1 MHKLAIIKP
10 CHQILLIC
18 VAYDGLD
25 RFFPKEKLIKTGNP
39 IRQDLLE
46 IDTKTNDAKAFFKL
60 SPAKQTLLVLGGS
73 LGSKRINELIE
84 KELEFFQTQ
93 NVQVIWQCG
102 KLYYDTYKKYDAFE
116 NVQVHAFLNT
126 MDFAYAAAD
135 VIISRAGASS
145 VSELCVVGKPVI
157 FIPSPN
163 VAEDH
168 QTKNAKAIV
177 DNDAAL
183 LIKEADL
190 DVDFENRFSQLVASP
205 ERKTVLGQNIRKLA
219 LVNATNDIVDE
230 VVKLLKAHLPSSQ
243 REETQLALNND
254 KQHIDNNEKVLPL
267 GKDLGWA
274 SNVYFLGIGGIGM
287 SALARYFVA
296 NNKHVAGYD
305 KTKTDI
311 TEGLEG
317 VDVKVNFEDDIS
329 QIPSEFLNP
338 ENTLIVYT
346 PAIPKG
352 HKQFNYFVENG
363 FQVMK
368 RSAVLGDI
376 TKNTFCLAV
385 AGTHGK
391 TTTTSIL
398 GHLLNVCDVEV
409 TAFLGGISENYNSNF
424 ILNGTK
430 VTVVEAD
437 EFDRSFLT
445 LSPDMACITSM
456 DADHLDIY
464 GEAEMLQQSFVEF
477 SKKLKPNGKLFVR
490 NGLPIQGITYGIED
504 NADYSAQNIKIINGS
519 YVFDVKTPTQ
529 TLHDFKFNLP
539 GRHNLS
545 NALIALAM
553 AVEFGCP
560 HQQLAKALASYTG
573 VKRRFTYQ
581 IKTDDL
587 VFIDDYAHHPEE
599 INAVHQAV
607 REMYPNQKVLAIFQ
621 PHLFSR
627 TRDFADD
634 FAKSLSQFDEV
645 LLLDI
650 YPARELPIE
659 GITSEWLLT
668 KMTNS
673 HKKLIEKLDIINA
686 IKQSDAQII
695 LTIGAGDIG
704 EEVKHIKQALKVAN

>member
-1 MHKLAIIKP
+1 MNLN
-10 CHQILLIC
+10 QI
-18 VAYDGLD
+18 
-25 RFFPKEKLIKTGNP
+25 
-39 IRQDLLE
+39 
-46 IDTKTNDAKAFFKL
+46 
-60 SPAKQTLLVLGGS
+60 
-73 LGSKRINELIE
+73 
-84 KELEFFQTQ
+84 
-93 NVQVIWQCG
+93 
-102 KLYYDTYKKYDAFE
+102 
-116 NVQVHAFLNT
+116 H
-126 MDFAYAAAD
+126 
-135 VIISRAGASS
+135 
-145 VSELCVVGKPVI
+145 
-157 FIPSPN
+157 
-163 VAEDH
+163 
-168 QTKNAKAIV
+168 
-177 DNDAAL
+177 
-183 LIKEADL
+183 
-190 DVDFENRFSQLVASP
+190 
-205 ERKTVLGQNIRKLA
+205 
-219 LVNATNDIVDE
+219 
-230 VVKLLKAHLPSSQ
+230 
-243 REETQLALNND
+243 
-254 KQHIDNNEKVLPL
+254 
-267 GKDLGWA
+267 
-274 SNVYFLGIGGIGM
+274 NVYFIGIGGIGM

-296 NNKHVAGYD
+296 NGKNVAGYD

-311 TEGLEG
+311 TEALESLG
-317 VDVKVNFEDDIS
+317 VKIHFEDSVENIV
-329 QIPSEFLNP
+329 PLFLKT
-338 ENTLIVYT
+338 ETTLVVYT
-346 PAIPKG
+346 PAVPKD
-352 HKQFNYFVENG
+352 HKELNYFRDNN
-363 FQVMK
+363 FQVIK
-368 RSAVLGDI
+368 RSAILGEI

-398 GHLLNVCDVEV
+398 GHLLNECDVPV
-409 TAFLGGISENYNSNF
+409 TAFLGGISENYNSNL
-424 ILNGTK
+424 ILNGTD

-464 GEAEMLQQSFVEF
+464 GEAEELQKSFVDF

-490 NGLPIQGITYGIED
+490 NGLPIEGITYGIED
-504 NADYSAQNIKIINGS
+504 DADYSVQNIKINKGS
-519 YVFDVKTPTQ
+519 YEFDVKTPTQ
-529 TLHDFKFNLP
+529 TLHNFKFNLP

-553 AVEFGCP
+553 SVEYGIP
-560 HQQLAKALASYTG
+560 HPQLAKALTSYKG

-607 REMYPNQKVLAIFQ
+607 REMYPDKKVLAIFQ

-668 KMTNS
+668 KIHNQN
-673 HKKLIEKLDIINA
+673 KKLISKSELITA
-686 IKQSDAQII
+686 IKQSNAQVV

-704 EEVKHIKQALKVAN
+704 EEVKHIKKALSDEKVL